1 VELLPVFPDK
11 DLQPSQQVS
20 LARTFQKGQLI
31 SLEGILR
38 YCESEED
45 AHGLAVK
52 HRDRYSFVFSLESFS
67 SGGLHILARGFV
79 GECFVQGQPF
89 ELVDLGLIQGADAQV
104 PDNDV
109 EDSNRVR
116 SPER

>member
-1 VELLPVFPDK
+1 VELLPVFPNK

-20 LARTFQKGQLI
+20 PARTFKRGVFQL
-31 SLEGILR
+31 GVVLR
-38 YCESEED
+38 L
-45 AHGLAVK
+45 GP
-52 HRDRYSFVFSLESFS
+52 F
-67 SGGLHILARGFV
+67 HILAGGFV

-89 ELVDLGLIQGADAQV
+89 ELVDLSLIQGADAQV